1 MIDRAHI
8 TEKVS
13 SFPTLPAIAQQL
25 IAVMNRHDS
34 NASEISKVIGLDY
47 ALTANVLRAANSAY
61 FGFNKPVSS
70 LTEAS
75 FRLGT
80 GFISQIAISSI
91 VYSNVKRSASGYG
104 QTAEDIWRHSAA
116 VAVTSDNLCRL
127 LQIRNAGAVFT
138 AALVHDIGKA
148 VLESWV
154 AENLS
159 DIRRQVEAE
168 KMPFEQ
174 AEKAILG
181 MDHSEVGA
189 MVAEHWHFPDELI
202 SAIRWHHEPNLAS
215 SGQPVVD
222 IVHIA
227 DTICMM
233 QGIGLGHDGL
243 SYRPCPQSLER
254 LSVNSSHIDIVTS
267 QLMDSLRSIEE
278 LMNVRPA
285 AVPAGR

>member
-1 MIDRAHI
+1 MIDRTHI

-13 SFPTLPAIAQQL
+13 AFPTLPAIAQQL

-47 ALTANVLRAANSAY
+47 ALTANVLRAANSAF

-91 VYSNVKRSASGYG
+91 VYSNVNRPATGYG

-154 AENLS
+154 AKFSSEICS
-159 DIRRQVEAE
+159 SVQVD
-168 KMPFEQ
+168 KISFEQ
-174 AEKAILG
+174 AERAVLG
-181 MDHSEVGA
+181 LDHAEVGA
-189 MVAEHWHFPDELI
+189 MVAEHWHFPEELI
-202 SAIRWHHEPNLAS
+202 AAIRWHHDPNSAPT
-215 SGQPVVD
+215 GQPIVD
-222 IVHIA
+222 IVHVA
-227 DTICMM
+227 DTICIM
-233 QGIGLGHDGL
+233 QGIGLGDDGL
-243 SYRPCPQSLER
+243 WYRPCQQSIER
-254 LSVNSSHIDIVTS
+254 LNVNSSHIDTVTS
-267 QLMDSLRSIEE
+267 QLMDSLASIEE
-278 LMNVRPA
+278 LMNVRNTT
-285 AVPAGR
+285 VPAGR